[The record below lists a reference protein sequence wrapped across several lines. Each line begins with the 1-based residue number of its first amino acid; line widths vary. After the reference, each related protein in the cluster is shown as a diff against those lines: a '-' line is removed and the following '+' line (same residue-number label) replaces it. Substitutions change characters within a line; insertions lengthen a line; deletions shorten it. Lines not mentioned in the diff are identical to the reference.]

1 MTALLLSLVLSASGP
16 GGPRVVEDD
25 YAKALAEAKKSKKLL
40 FVDAWAPWCHTCVFM
55 REHVLNQPAFKG
67 FEKDVVFA
75 GIDTEKTSNASFLDK
90 FPVSIWPTLFFI
102 DPNTETLVFKWIG
115 SADAAQMKGLLV
127 AAKKKDGGVH
137 EADAL
142 LAQGKSQEAA
152 EKYVSSLKAQTGDAA
167 VRATLSLLNALS
179 SAKQHEACARTATEQ
194 LPALK
199 ATSDRINAL
208 TWGLSCAME
217 LPKQVADPD
226 ALLSSLVKESTA
238 ALTLEGALADD
249 VSGLYE
255 MLVDERRAAKD
266 DAAVLTLAKAWL
278 AFLEA
283 AAGSSTTPAA
293 RAVFDPH
300 RLLAGMASKQLDR
313 VIPAL
318 EQSEKDL
325 PNDFNPPARLALAHT
340 ELGQWPE
347 AVADIGRALTKN
359 TGGPR
364 RVRLFEVQASIL
376 GAKGDLAG
384 QKKALVDGIAYGTTL
399 AASQKPTGKLKALED
414 QLAKL
419 EAPAAPAPTP
429 TKKKSPRP

>member
-1 MTALLLSLVLSASGP
+1 MSALLLSLVLSATGP
-16 GGPRVVEDD
+16 AGPRVVEDD
-25 YAKALAEAKKSKKLL
+25 YAKALAEAKKTKKLL
-40 FVDAWAPWCHTCVFM
+40 FIDAWAPWCHTCVFM
-55 REHVLNQPAFKG
+55 REHVLNQPSFKR

-75 GIDTEKTSNASFLDK
+75 GIDTEKTSNAPFLEK
-90 FPVSIWPTLFFI
+90 FPVNIWPTLFFI

-127 AAKKKDGGVH
+127 AAKQKSGGVH

-152 EKYVSSLKAQTGDAA
+152 EKYVASLKAEKGDAA

-179 SAKQHEACARTATEQ
+179 SAKQHGDCARTANEQ
-194 LPALK
+194 LPSLK
-199 ATSDRINAL
+199 ATGDRINAL

-217 LPKQVADPD
+217 LPKEVADRD
-226 ALLSSLVKESTA
+226 TLLSSLVKQATA
-238 ALTLEGALADD
+238 ALTLEGAFADD

-255 MLVDERRAAKD
+255 LLVDERRAAKD
-266 DAAVLTLAKAWL
+266 DAAVMTLARAWL
-278 AFLEA
+278 TFLET
-283 AAGSSTTPAA
+283 AAGKATTPAA

-300 RLLAGMASKQLDR
+300 RLLAAMASKQLDR

-325 PNDFNPPARLALAHT
+325 PNDFNPPARLAIAHK
-340 ELGQWPE
+340 ELGQFAE
-347 AVADIGRALTKN
+347 ATADIGRALAKN

-376 GAKGDLAG
+376 GAQGDLAG
-384 QKKALVDGIAYGTTL
+384 QKKSLTEAIAYGNTL
-399 AASQKPTGKLKALED
+399 AASQKPTGKLKALEA
-414 QLAKL
+414 QVAKL
-419 EAPAAPAPTP
+419 EAPPAPAAAPA
-429 TKKKSPRP
+429 KKEPPKP

>member
-1 MTALLLSLVLSASGP
+1 MTAFLLSLVLSATGP

-25 YAKALAEAKKSKKLL
+25 YAKALAEAKKAKKLL

-75 GIDTEKTSNASFLDK
+75 GIDTEKTANAPFLDK

-127 AAKKKDGGVH
+127 AARKKDGGVH
-137 EADAL
+137 EADSL

-152 EKYVSSLKAQTGDAA
+152 EKYVASLESETGDAA

-179 SAKQHEACARTATEQ
+179 SAKQHEACARTANEQ
-194 LPALK
+194 LPSLK
-199 ATSDRINAL
+199 ATSDRLNAI

-217 LPKQVADPD
+217 LPKEVAERDV
-226 ALLSSLVKESTA
+226 LVSSLVKQATA

-266 DAAVLTLAKAWL
+266 DAAVLTLARAWL
-278 AFLEA
+278 TFLET
-283 AAGSSTTPAA
+283 AAGKATSPAA

-318 EQSEKDL
+318 QQSEKDL
-325 PNDFNPPARLALAHT
+325 PADFNPPARLALAHK
-340 ELGQWPE
+340 ELGQLPE
-347 AVADIGRALTKN
+347 ALADVGRALEKN

-384 QKKALVDGIAYGTTL
+384 QKKSLSDAIAYGTTL
-399 AASQKPTGKLKALED
+399 AASQKPTGKLKSLEA

-419 EAPAAPAPTP
+419 EAPPEAALQKAAKP
-429 TKKKSPRP
+429 